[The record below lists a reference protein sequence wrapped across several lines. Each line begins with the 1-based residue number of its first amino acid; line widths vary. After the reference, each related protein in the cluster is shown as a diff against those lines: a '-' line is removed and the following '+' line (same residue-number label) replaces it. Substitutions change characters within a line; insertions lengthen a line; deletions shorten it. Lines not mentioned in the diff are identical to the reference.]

1 VSRTLV
7 LGLGNTLRADDGLGS
22 AVIDWLAQR
31 PLPPDVVVLDAGTPG
46 LELVLTLADY
56 PRALIVDAAE
66 LHRAPGQW
74 ARLNRQ
80 QVEPADAGAGLSL
93 HHAGLAEALAL
104 GEELGMLPAELIII
118 GIQPARL
125 DWTPG
130 LSPEAQAAVPQ
141 VGQAVLEAIWPKS

>member
-1 VSRTLV
+1 MSRTLV

-22 AVIDWLAQR
+22 AVIGWLAQR
-31 PLPPDVVVLDAGTPG
+31 PLPPEVEILDAGTPG

-56 PRALIVDAAE
+56 SRALIVDAAE

-80 QVEPADAGAGLSL
+80 QVEPADAAVGLSL
-93 HHAGLAEALAL
+93 HQAGLAEALAL
-104 GEELGMLPAELIII
+104 GEELGTLPAELIIF
-118 GIQPARL
+118 GVQPARL
-125 DWTPG
+125 DWAPG

>member
-1 VSRTLV
+1 MSRTLV

-31 PLPPDVVVLDAGTPG
+31 PLPPEVEILDAGTPG

-56 PRALIVDAAE
+56 RRALIVDAAE

-80 QVEPADAGAGLSL
+80 QVEPAEAAVGLSL

-104 GEELGMLPAELIII
+104 GEELGTLPAELIIF
-118 GIQPARL
+118 GVQPARL
-125 DWTPG
+125 DWAPG
-130 LSPEAQAAVPQ
+130 LSPEAQAAVPL

>member
-1 VSRTLV
+1 MSRTLV

-31 PLPPDVVVLDAGTPG
+31 PLPPEVEILDAGTPG

-80 QVEPADAGAGLSL
+80 QVEPADAAVGLSL
-93 HHAGLAEALAL
+93 HQAGLAEALAL
-104 GEELGMLPAELIII
+104 GEELGTLPAELIIF

-125 DWTPG
+125 EWASG
-130 LSPEAQAAVPQ
+130 LSPAAQAAVPQ